1 MSRIYRVWSIRSN
14 ISLIN
19 SGKSSYKRYN
29 CGSWFVEVV
38 DDVNVKCY
46 STVETHAL
54 DCGSILEVLEL
65 KPENWLDS
73 FPDCL
78 LGQDVKSVPFSAL
91 ELKYEAANVQKHLVG
106 GYFVLMVGQGELQL
120 AGVLEDLKE
129 LGLSPNDMK
138 HMSPSIL
145 VNNEESKN
153 DKKLQEESSRES
165 KARKVP
171 PHISGR
177 IMAPCMVH
185 N

>member
-1 MSRIYRVWSIRSN
+1 MSRIYRIWSIRSN

-54 DCGSILEVLEL
+54 DCGSVLEILEL

-78 LGQDVKSVPFSAL
+78 LGQDVKSVPFSVL
-91 ELKYEAANVQKHLVG
+91 ELKYEVANVHKYLVG
-106 GYFVLMVGQGELQL
+106 GYSVLMVGQGELQL
-120 AGVLEDLKE
+120 AGVLHDLKE
-129 LGLSPNDMK
+129 IGLSLNDMK
-138 HMSPSIL
+138 HMTPSIL
-145 VNNEESKN
+145 VNKN

-165 KARKVP
+165 KARKAP

-177 IMAPCMVH
+177 IMAPCMIH